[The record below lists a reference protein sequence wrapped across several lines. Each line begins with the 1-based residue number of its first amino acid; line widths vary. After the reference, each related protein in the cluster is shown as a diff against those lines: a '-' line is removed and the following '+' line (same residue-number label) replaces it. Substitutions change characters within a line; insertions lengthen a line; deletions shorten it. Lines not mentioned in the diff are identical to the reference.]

1 MADVFLSYGREDKER
16 IQIILSSLRSLELSV
31 WSDARIGTGTHWD
44 EVIEAELEKA
54 KAVVVCWSQDAVR
67 SHWVRS
73 EAKFAQEHGKIVPCQ
88 LEPCKIPLHF
98 QFDQAEDLSD
108 WNGSG
113 GHPGWRKILEAIGER
128 VARPGLV
135 DLYEALA
142 SGNNRDLLSWSQS
155 FRDDPFAGKAF
166 ERVEKAER
174 IHFEKELASANEK
187 AKGIIKQ
194 SEENFD
200 LAFQECSRK
209 FSEWCSN
216 IRNTSYDSLPIVWQA
231 LNSVSSTLARPDGET
246 NQAEL
251 ERDAALKRAAAVEDR
266 LGALTK
272 QRNREKFRLA
282 SGVALACVFSL
293 LSGYFVHDKIDSS
306 GQEVQALR
314 EKLNVAL
321 EERDKTTKS
330 MSDLK
335 SQFQT
340 LQGENAK
347 LAETEKI
354 LQSQLASSA
363 NAPSAN
369 SGLMREQLAAA
380 NKALQEERENSKA
393 IAADLDNA
401 KSRIIVLEQESNK
414 SKENTVSNTVSLPVD
429 YKDNLDNDRKKPFK
443 LPDGKW
449 SLEKK
454 ARCKLS
460 FSGHDY
466 IDGPCYYRSTPD
478 RKWSIRAVGAS
489 KPHKAY
495 WQVESGT
502 ARGYWNGVDA
512 KSSETI
518 ESLEKDRSDKAC
530 WVSKNYR
537 VCIY

>member
-1 MADVFLSYGREDKER
+1 MTPFRSFGRLS
-16 IQIILSSLRSLELSV
+16 ILSRLPSRVPMVKRTKLKLSATPLSSGRPPLKID
-31 WSDARIGTGTHWD
+31 WALSPSRET
-44 EVIEAELEKA
+44 EKN
-54 KAVVVCWSQDAVR
+54 
-67 SHWVRS
+67 
-73 EAKFAQEHGKIVPCQ
+73 
-88 LEPCKIPLHF
+88 
-98 QFDQAEDLSD
+98 FDS
-108 WNGSG
+108 
-113 GHPGWRKILEAIGER
+113 P
-128 VARPGLV
+128 
-135 DLYEALA
+135 LA
-142 SGNNRDLLSWSQS
+142 SHS
-155 FRDDPFAGKAF
+155 
-166 ERVEKAER
+166 
-174 IHFEKELASANEK
+174 I
-187 AKGIIKQ
+187 
-194 SEENFD
+194 
-200 LAFQECSRK
+200 
-209 FSEWCSN
+209 
-216 IRNTSYDSLPIVWQA
+216 
-231 LNSVSSTLARPDGET
+231 
-246 NQAEL
+246 
-251 ERDAALKRAAAVEDR
+251 
-266 LGALTK
+266 
-272 QRNREKFRLA
+272 
-282 SGVALACVFSL
+282 CVFSL

-314 EKLNVAL
+314 EKLNMAL

-502 ARGYWNGVDA
+502 AERVLERRGRRVERDHRIARERSKRQGLLGKQELPGLYLLERPLVGSDDA
-512 KSSETI
+512 LI
-518 ESLEKDRSDKAC
+518 RPD
-530 WVSKNYR
+530 VPHQ
-537 VCIY
+537 